1 MADHA
6 DGTIRVAGA
15 DLGQMAA
22 DLGTANAAL
31 QSRLDELS
39 ATLRR
44 IFGAGWEGRSRD
56 AFDVAHAQ
64 WTAQIAQMQQII
76 ADARQGVLT
85 SRENYAAGDRKA
97 AGYFGG

>member
-1 MADHA
+1 MN

-15 DLGQMAA
+15 DLDQMAA
-22 DLGTANAAL
+22 DLGAADTAL
-31 QSRLDELS
+31 QSRLDEL
-39 ATLRR
+39 AANLRR
-44 IFGAGWEGRSRD
+44 IFGAGWEGRSRE

-76 ADARQGVLT
+76 AGARTSVLA
-85 SRENYAAGDRKA
+85 SRDNYAAGDRKA

>member
-1 MADHA
+1 MPDTTG
-6 DGTIRVAGA
+6 GTIRVAGS
-15 DLGQMAA
+15 DLGRMAG
-22 DLGTANAAL
+22 DLGAAGAAL
-31 QSRLDELS
+31 EGRLDELS

-44 IFGAGWEGRSRD
+44 IFGAGWEGRSRE

-64 WTAQIAQMQQII
+64 WTAQIAQMRQII
-76 ADARQGVLT
+76 AEARLGVLT

>member
-1 MADHA
+1 MADITS
-6 DGTIRVAGA
+6 GTIRVAGA
-15 DLGQMAA
+15 DLDQMAG
-22 DLGTANAAL
+22 DLGAANAAL
-31 QSRLDELS
+31 QSRLDELT

-64 WTAQIAQMQQII
+64 WTAQITQMQQII
-76 ADARQGVLT
+76 ADARLGVLT
-85 SRENYAAGDRKA
+85 SRENYAAGDRRA